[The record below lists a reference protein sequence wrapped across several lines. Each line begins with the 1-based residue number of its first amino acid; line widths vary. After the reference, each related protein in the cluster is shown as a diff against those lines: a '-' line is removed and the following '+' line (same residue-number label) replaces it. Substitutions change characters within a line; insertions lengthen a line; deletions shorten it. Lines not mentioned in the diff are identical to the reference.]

1 MDVPHQILSFFPFPI
16 LNTLAISVLSFIF
29 GLALGFPLALLKA
42 YMKRLGYLVDVYEK
56 IFRGIPEPV
65 LILLFYLGMTFYLPF
80 PFSNPYFT
88 VIFALTL
95 RSAANQSQIFRGA
108 IRGIGEE
115 QIAAARS
122 VGFSKL
128 SSIRH
133 IIIPQVFTYAAS
145 GLANEYALLVKD
157 SAYAF
162 AIGIIEITK
171 QAELLRSYPPYD
183 IVTPYIIAALLYIL
197 LTFPIATY
205 FDAWGSKRKKKL
217 GL

>member
-1 MDVPHQILSFFPFPI
+1 VDVIQQLLLFPIPI
-16 LNTLAISVLSFIF
+16 LNTLAISVLSFLF
-29 GLALGFPLALLKA
+29 GLALGFPLSLVKA
-42 YMKRLGYLVDVYEK
+42 YMRRLGYFVDVYEK

-65 LILLFYLGMTFYLPF
+65 LILMFYLGMTFYLPF

-108 IRGIGEE
+108 IRGVGDE
-115 QIAAARS
+115 QMAAARS
-122 VGFSKL
+122 SGFSKP
-128 SSIRH
+128 SAIRH
-133 IIIPQVFTYAAS
+133 IIIPQVFTYATP
-145 GLANEYALLVKD
+145 GLGNEYALLVKD

-162 AIGIIEITK
+162 AVGIIEITK
-171 QAELLRSYPPYD
+171 QAELIRSVPPYD
-183 IVTPYIIAALLYIL
+183 IVTPYIIAAILYIL

-205 FDAWGSKRKKKL
+205 FDTWGSRRKKKL

>member
-1 MDVPHQILSFFPFPI
+1 MDVPQQLLSFLPFPI
-16 LNTLAISVLSFIF
+16 LNTLAISVLSFFF

-65 LILLFYLGMTFYLPF
+65 LILMFYLGMTFYLPF
-80 PFSNPYFT
+80 PFSDPYFT

-108 IRGIGEE
+108 IRGVGDE
-115 QIAAARS
+115 QMAAAKS
-122 VGFSKL
+122 VGFSKP

-133 IIIPQVFTYAAS
+133 VIIPQVFTYATP
-145 GLANEYALLVKD
+145 GLGNEYALLVKD

-162 AIGIIEITK
+162 AVGIIEITK
-171 QAELLRSYPPYD
+171 QAELLRSNWPYD
-183 IVTPYIIAALLYIL
+183 IVTPYIIAAFLYIL
-197 LTFPIATY
+197 LTFPIANY
-205 FDAWGSKRKKKL
+205 FDTWGSRRKKKL